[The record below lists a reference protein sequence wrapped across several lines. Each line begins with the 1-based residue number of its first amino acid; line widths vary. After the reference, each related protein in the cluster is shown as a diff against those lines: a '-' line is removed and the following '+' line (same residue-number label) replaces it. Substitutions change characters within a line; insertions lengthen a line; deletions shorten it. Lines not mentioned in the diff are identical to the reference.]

1 VRVNPA
7 GWSKFVSDVVRSN
20 VRRSGLAS
28 FGRGAWI
35 RSISHVSSGS
45 GMAYCALALE
55 RPRTRTSARVRRL
68 RMGFLPLG
76 RCGIMFSLSAVVAT
90 LVGGTG
96 DAELKRGPY
105 SQVTS
110 LSLSLVG
117 GVLAD
122 VH

>member
-1 VRVNPA
+1 
-7 GWSKFVSDVVRSN
+7 
-20 VRRSGLAS
+20 
-28 FGRGAWI
+28 
-35 RSISHVSSGS
+35 
-45 GMAYCALALE
+45 
-55 RPRTRTSARVRRL
+55 
-68 RMGFLPLG
+68 
-76 RCGIMFSLSAVVAT
+76 MFSLSAVVAT